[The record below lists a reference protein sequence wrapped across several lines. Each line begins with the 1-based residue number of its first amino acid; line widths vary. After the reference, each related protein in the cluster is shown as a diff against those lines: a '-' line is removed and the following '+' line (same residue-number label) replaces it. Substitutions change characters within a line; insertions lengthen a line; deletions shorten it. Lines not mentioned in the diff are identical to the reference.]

1 MERDREIV
9 KLTNVLHRIVRAANY
24 AAWSNATP
32 DGAKF
37 CALQYNKI
45 LARLEEL
52 EPATRPL
59 FAPLPESASPQ
70 VIRMAAGELAAYFED
85 EGESEEKRARR
96 ERPDRERHYRA
107 RHCGGRR
114 VRVGVVSVGRC

>member
-24 AAWSNATP
+24 AAWSNASP
-32 DGAKF
+32 DGARF

-45 LARLEEL
+45 LARLETL
-52 EPATRPL
+52 EPATKPL

-70 VIRMAAGELAAYFED
+70 VIKMAAGELAAYFED
-85 EGESEEKRARR
+85 EGESERS
-96 ERPDRERHYRA
+96 RPRRERHYRA